1 MENGHIHI
9 HPDKSLNEDGID
21 VKGFFIVN
29 NCENRIKDLSDVLTV
44 FKSTKGSAADVI
56 GENGVGV
63 KQGCATL
70 SDRSFVLC
78 RNKYEYSLGVV
89 ALELQKETGIYLP
102 SFKFSWDPL
111 IDGSLEVHIDYQLR
125 TICREN
131 NDVAAVIEN
140 YGDGN
145 LSIGIMALL
154 NHFLHISSG
163 LWDIQSTDHV
173 FNLIIC
179 ELKHGN
185 VLDYYESDDENSDDE
200 FEVVKMTRK
209 KLRTERR
216 FKKGFLSQIHEGLP
230 RHYLHV
236 GHSFDVQVDGKV
248 VSFSYWQRRLVE
260 MSHFKL
266 LISKKEI
273 KDNEEVENYNGLDLY
288 QQHQYMLDI
297 YCGFDAIRCAD
308 PESKKRATLVYHSRR
323 AGRLIKEHEDARGEL
338 SLSAGGTTYCQGL
351 TIVVDDKHGHF
362 PLNPTK
368 TGKCVCRIQSSFLW
382 EYAQTYIHN
391 SISRIIHQILPLENS
406 HTAQLTKRISKHG
419 LVLQQNFT
427 TITTLIDVEKVKQFL
442 PNSLQVSSQKL
453 NVYRRRRCSKPLMNV
468 N

>member
-9 HPDKSLNEDGID
+9 HPDKSLNEDGLD

-29 NCENRIKDLSDVLTV
+29 NCESRIKELKDVLTV
-44 FKSTKGSAADVI
+44 FKSTKGSAADAI

-70 SDRSFVLC
+70 SDRSFILC

-89 ALELQKETGIYLP
+89 ALELQKENGIYLP
-102 SFKFSWDPL
+102 SFKFSWDPRN
-111 IDGSLEVHIDYQLR
+111 DGSLDVHIDYQLR

-131 NDVAAVIEN
+131 NDFAAVVEK

-145 LSIGIMALL
+145 LSIGILALL

-173 FNLIIC
+173 FSLIIC

-216 FKKGFLSQIHEGLP
+216 VKKGFLSQIHEGLP

-288 QQHQYMLDI
+288 EQHQYMLDI

-368 TGKCVCRIQSSFLW
+368 TGKCICRIQSSFLW
-382 EYAQTYIHN
+382 EYAQTYIQS
-391 SISRIIHQILPLENS
+391 SI
-406 HTAQLTKRISKHG
+406 
-419 LVLQQNFT
+419 
-427 TITTLIDVEKVKQFL
+427 
-442 PNSLQVSSQKL
+442 
-453 NVYRRRRCSKPLMNV
+453 
-468 N
+468 